1 MIIQR
6 SKRYLAL
13 VFICICFFIFSNI
26 GFAQTANKTLFAQ
39 ASWDENSLPFAE
51 PTAILITS
59 DPPGAK
65 VYVDHRY
72 NGKTPVTVSGLP
84 PGDYT
89 VRVVA
94 DPDFLVFQQVV
105 NTRGRQP
112 AQLHAVLIPTTMT
125 FFKQG
130 VAFFRT
136 GDMLRAK
143 EAFEHAVH
151 GKPKKIP
158 DALFYLGVIAKN
170 QGDFNVAIELLRE
183 HAFYRPDAF
192 RTHYLL
198 GELYEKVNRVDRAAT
213 SYKLAAFLIPGLSN
227 KIDTNTP
234 ATWGRVKTLE
244 RKLAAKPY
252 DSVIELQLGYCY
264 EKKGRLAE
272 AMKHYKNVS
281 MRHNVWLDHE

>member
-1 MIIQR
+1 MIVKS
-6 SKRYLAL
+6 SKRYLVL
-13 VFICICFFIFSNI
+13 IFICISCFIFSNNS
-26 GFAQTANKTLFAQ
+26 FAQVVSKKLFSQ
-39 ASWDENSLPFAE
+39 ATWDENSIPFTE

-65 VYVDHRY
+65 VYIDHRY
-72 NGKTPVTVSGLP
+72 SGKTPVTVSGLP
-84 PGDYT
+84 PGDYA

-94 DPDFLVFQQVV
+94 DPDFLVFQQIV

-125 FFKQG
+125 FYKQG
-130 VAFFRT
+130 IAFFRT
-136 GDMLRAK
+136 GDMFRAK
-143 EAFEHAVH
+143 ESFEHAVH

-158 DALFYLGVIAKN
+158 DALYYLGIIAKN
-170 QGDFNVAIELLRE
+170 QGDFNIAIELLRE

-192 RTHYLL
+192 RTHFLL
-198 GELYEKVNRVDRAAT
+198 GELYEKINRIGRAAT

-227 KIDTNTP
+227 KIDTNIV
-234 ATWGRVKTLE
+234 ATWGRIKTLE
-244 RKLAAKPY
+244 RQLASKPY

-264 EKKGRLAE
+264 EMKGRLSL